1 MLDPQ
6 LMIGN
11 KDHENT
17 GDVMALIARRKV
29 EISTKEINS
38 VRKAF
43 PEGFL
48 FCCLQGICFL
58 FSWYPLCIANI
69 KQIKNS
75 G

>member
-11 KDHENT
+11 KDHQNT
-17 GDVMALIARRKV
+17 GDVITLIARKKV

-58 FSWYPLCIANI
+58 FFMVPFVYC
-69 KQIKNS
+69 KY
-75 G
+75 